1 MASLTVYFE
10 GQYWV
15 GVIEWQDDGRLYAA
29 NHIFGPQPS
38 NEEVLL
44 FVQHEYAQIERHAGG
59 VAAEQRQ
66 PERRPN
72 PKRMLR
78 EAARQLQADGISA
91 EAEAALR
98 DSREQRKREREQ
110 AARDERQRGRDERW
124 EKAQAKAYAKRRGH

>member
-1 MASLTVYFE
+1 MASLTVYFD

-15 GVIEWQDDGRLYAA
+15 GVIEWREDGRMIAA

-44 FVQHEYAQIERHAGG
+44 FVQHEYARLDRHQGG
-59 VAAEQRQ
+59 AADQPP

-78 EAARQLQADGISA
+78 EAARQLQADGISPA
-91 EAEAALR
+91 AEAALR
-98 DSREQRKREREQ
+98 QSREERKREREQ
-110 AARDERQRGRDERW
+110 AARAERDRQRD
-124 EKAQAKAYAKRRGH
+124 